1 MSTPSPGSERAIS
14 PGPGAQL
21 QEILHRL
28 DRIEALIVRFARV
41 RGDRLTRAEMCERLG
56 VTSHTITYRM
66 RRGELPKPGADGR
79 WLLSEV
85 IEWESRS
92 G

>member
-1 MSTPSPGSERAIS
+1 MRTPSPGSERSIS
-14 PGPGAQL
+14 PDPGGQL

-28 DRIEALIVRFARV
+28 DRIEALMLRLARV

-56 VTSHTITYRM
+56 VTSHTVTYRV
-66 RRGELPKPGADGR
+66 RRGDLPKPGADGR
-79 WLLSEV
+79 WLLAEV
-85 IEWESRS
+85 IEWESRT